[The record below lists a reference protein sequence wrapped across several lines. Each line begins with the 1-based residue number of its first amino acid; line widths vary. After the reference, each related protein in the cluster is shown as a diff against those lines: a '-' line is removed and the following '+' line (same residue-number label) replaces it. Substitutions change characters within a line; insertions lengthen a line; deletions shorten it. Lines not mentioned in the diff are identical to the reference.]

1 MKRMLIRSGLVCLA
15 FATPMTATLMAEANA
30 DTASDARS
38 RAKEEREAKARGFE
52 TGFARLKFLEGSWT
66 ADLAAPNAKPGE
78 RSDEGT
84 PIEVVK
90 VKGGKA
96 LTTTLE
102 TAGYTF
108 LMYFSYDV
116 DLDRYRITSLDD
128 VSGLLDVYEG
138 TFDESGA
145 LVVSNVGTGTGY
157 TYLGARHHNRLR
169 LEPNGDTGWKWEIEV
184 TTDLGATWKVQRRVS
199 VKPRT
204 ASAAAPA
211 V

>member
-1 MKRMLIRSGLVCLA
+1 MKTVLIRSGLICLA
-15 FATPMTATLMAEANA
+15 LATLIPGANA
-30 DTASDARS
+30 ETVSDAKS

-52 TGFARLKFLEGSWT
+52 AGFARLRFLEGSWS
-66 ADLAAPNAKPGE
+66 ADLAAPDAKPGE
-78 RSDEGT
+78 RSDGRT

-90 VKGGKA
+90 VNGGKA
-96 LTTTLE
+96 LTSTFK

-169 LEPNGDTGWKWEIEV
+169 LEPNGDAGWKWEIEV
-184 TTDLGATWKVQRRVS
+184 TTDRGATWKVQRRVA
-199 VKPRT
+199 VVPRMPG
-204 ASAAAPA
+204 ASPA
-211 V
+211 Q